1 MSPTTLP
8 ASTMVPGLRRNM
20 VTICAMTA
28 TIMQALDTTIANV
41 ALPYMQGTLSA
52 SQDQINWVLTS
63 YIVAAA
69 IMTAPVGWVANRF
82 GRKRIFIICSAGFT
96 VASVLCGLAQD
107 INQMVLFRLL
117 QGVFGAAL
125 VPLSQAVMLDSY
137 TLQER
142 AKAMSIWGMGVMMGP
157 IMGPSLGAWLT
168 ETYSWHWVFFVNL
181 PFGFFT
187 VLGLMVFMDE
197 TKKDLNLR
205 FDWFGFTALA
215 VGIGSLQLA
224 LDRGEQLGWLE
235 SNEIIAEFIISA
247 IGFYYFFAHSL
258 TTSRPFIQFSLFRD
272 RNFLTG
278 CVFMAVMGLVLYS
291 TMALASPY
299 LQNVI
304 GYPIIT
310 AGVLLASRGCGTF
323 VAMMLVGRMMRYIE
337 ARTLIITG
345 PRHHRA
351 VAVLHDRLD
360 RPDRRARDRH
370 LSIFQGFGFGLVFVP
385 LSTVAFM
392 TLPDHLRTDGTSML
406 TLMRNVASSIGISI
420 VIAQLTEGSRRIYAV
435 LNNHVN
441 PFNHAMQMPDV
452 ARHDQHGHRQ
462 GPRHD
467 GRDDRPAGADHR
479 LLAGLPAGDA
489 VHPVLDPARADDRLD
504 QGRAARAG
512 GRAGTCGDRVG
523 LLLSSGGLDTGHPRR
538 CQDGCGTAGA

>member
-1 MSPTTLP
+1 MSPTTVP
-8 ASTMVPGLRRNM
+8 SASMVPGLRRNM

-82 GRKRIFIICSAGFT
+82 GRKRIFIICSGGFT
-96 VASVLCGLAQD
+96 IASVLCGLAQD
-107 INQMVLFRLL
+107 INQMVVFRLL

-181 PFGFFT
+181 PFGAFT
-187 VLGLMVFMDE
+187 VLGLVIFMDE
-197 TKKDLNLR
+197 TGKDMNLR
-205 FDWFGFTALA
+205 FDWFGFSALA
-215 VGIGSLQLA
+215 IGIGSLQLA

-235 SNEIIAEFIISA
+235 SNEIAAEFIIA
-247 IGFYYFFAHSL
+247 AVGFYYFFAHSL
-258 TTSRPFIQFSLFRD
+258 TTSRPFVQFALFRD
-272 RNFLTG
+272 RNFVTG
-278 CVFMAVMGLVLYS
+278 CIFMGVMGLVLYS
-291 TMALASPY
+291 TMALSSPF
-299 LQNVI
+299 LQNVM

-323 VAMMLVGRMMRYIE
+323 VAMMIVGRLMRVIE
-337 ARTLIITG
+337 ARTLIISGLSLTALSLYWMTG
-345 PRHHRA
+345 WTDQTQA
-351 VAVLHDRLD
+351 EQIIIISV
-360 RPDRRARDRH
+360 
-370 LSIFQGFGFGLVFVP
+370 IQGFGFGLVFVP
-385 LSTVAFM
+385 LSTVAFL
-392 TLPDHLRTDGTSML
+392 TLPGHLRTDGTSML
-406 TLMRNVASSIGISI
+406 TLMRNVMSSVGISI
-420 VIAQLTEGSRRIYAV
+420 VIAQLTEGARRIYAV

-452 ARHDQHGHRQ
+452 SGMIDMGTDKGRALADVMLNLQAQIIAFSQDYQLVMVFILCSIPLAIMIGSTKAALRKQAA
-462 GPRHD
+462 GPEH
-467 GRDDRPAGADHR
+467 A
-479 LLAGLPAGDA
+479 
-489 VHPVLDPARADDRLD
+489 VLD
-504 QGRAARAG
+504 
-512 GRAGTCGDRVG
+512 
-523 LLLSSGGLDTGHPRR
+523 
-538 CQDGCGTAGA
+538 

>member
-1 MSPTTLP
+1 MTTTAQP
-8 ASTMVPGLRRNM
+8 SAMVPGLRRNM

-96 VASVLCGLAQD
+96 ITSVLCGVAQD
-107 INQMVLFRLL
+107 ITQMVVFRLA

-168 ETYSWHWVFFVNL
+168 ETYSWHWVFLVNL
-181 PFGFFT
+181 PFGIFT
-187 VLGLMVFMDE
+187 VLGLLIFMDE
-197 TKKDLNLR
+197 TGKDRAMR
-205 FDWFGFTALA
+205 FDWFGFAALA

-247 IGFYYFFAHSL
+247 VGFYYFFAHSF
-258 TTSRPFIQFSLFRD
+258 TTASPFIQFSMFRD
-272 RNFLTG
+272 RNFITG
-278 CVFMAVMGLVLYS
+278 CIFMAVMGLVLYS
-291 TMALASPY
+291 TMALASPF

-304 GYPIIT
+304 GYPVIS
-310 AGVLLASRGCGTF
+310 AGLLLATRGFGTF
-323 VAMMLVGRMMRYIE
+323 LSMMMVGRLMRHIE
-337 ARTLIITG
+337 ARTLIVSGLSLTAWTLYHMSGWTDQTG
-345 PRHHRA
+345 TNEIA
-351 VAVLHDRLD
+351 VI
-360 RPDRRARDRH
+360 
-370 LSIFQGFGFGLVFVP
+370 SIAQGFGFGLVFVP
-385 LSTVAFM
+385 LSTVAFL
-392 TLPDHLRTDGTSML
+392 TLSPQLRTDGTAML

-420 VIAQLTEGSRRIYAV
+420 VISQLTEGSRRNYAI
-435 LNNHVN
+435 LNEHVN
-441 PFNHAMQMPDV
+441 PFNHAIQMPDV
-452 ARHDQHGHRQ
+452 R
-462 GPRHD
+462 
-467 GRDDRPAGADHR
+467 R
-479 LLAGLPAGDA
+479 LIDLSTDA
-489 VHPVLDPARADDRLD
+489 
-504 QGRAARAG
+504 GRAMADAILKAQAQIAAFSYDYQMVTLFILCSIPLAILIGSTKATLRRQAAG
-512 GRAGTCGDRVG
+512 PGQA
-523 LLLSSGGLDTGHPRR
+523 
-538 CQDGCGTAGA
+538 AE